1 MIGPPLSTCD
11 KQEINTPSKNVNAFF
26 RFFHFFLQAPQTPFP
41 KAPQRPWWS
50 HAQEIIATDSRCCAD
65 QKSLLG
71 PVAWKAT
78 PRSCPPFPCLREGK
92 RTLFLA
98 SRHKIATT
106 PPATTAT
113 VTNGEVAEWSIA
125 SVLKT
130 EDGKPSVGSNPTLS
144 AILRFLQKLRMA
156 CHESRCKNRRMPFV
170 ARRAK

>member
-11 KQEINTPSKNVNAFF
+11 KQEINTPSKNVNTFF
-26 RFFHFFLQAPQTPFP
+26 SFFFIFVSKPP
-41 KAPQRPWWS
+41 KRPSRRHRRGVFWS
-50 HAQEIIATDSRCCAD
+50 HAQEIVATDLRRCAD

-78 PRSCPPFPCLREGK
+78 PRSCRPFPCLREGK
-92 RTLFLA
+92 CTLFLA

-144 AILRFLQKLRMA
+144 AI
-156 CHESRCKNRRMPFV
+156 KNLD
-170 ARRAK
+170 K

>member
-11 KQEINTPSKNVNAFF
+11 TQKITHPAKTSILFF
-26 RFFHFFLQAPQTPFP
+26 VFFHFFLQAPQTPFP

-50 HAQEIIATDSRCCAD
+50 HSEENIATDLRRCAD

-78 PRSCPPFPCLREGK
+78 PRSCRPFPCLREGK

-130 EDGKPSVGSNPTLS
+130 LFR
-144 AILRFLQKLRMA
+144 LFQKVA
-156 CHESRCKNRRMPFV
+156 NRRNPLLL
-170 ARRAK
+170 